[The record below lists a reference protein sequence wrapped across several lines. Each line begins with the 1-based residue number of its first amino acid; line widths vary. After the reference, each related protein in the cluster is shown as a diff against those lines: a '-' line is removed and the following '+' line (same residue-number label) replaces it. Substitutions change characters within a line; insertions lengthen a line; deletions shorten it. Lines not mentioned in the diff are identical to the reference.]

1 MRLPR
6 KVNYCVL
13 LALVFIT
20 IVFRFPLGVDHEMGS
35 DTTFVHTM
43 ANSIAQDGF
52 AKWILHP
59 SSYFGLYALSYPSAA
74 PFVLSSVFLVS
85 GVPIEGVVFLFGQIL
100 AIIGVLSAFIM
111 AKLIRDDDI
120 FAHSVAL
127 LFTLAP
133 FYVKDT
139 AWVASS
145 RGFVVAL
152 LPFFFILLIKHM
164 KTKDIR
170 YLILSLAVF
179 LILGSMHRM
188 GLLVILIFIAYILA
202 LPLHLVTQ
210 RLRFSL
216 IKFEK
221 PMRFALVILAM
232 VAFLSIFYIQFQFP
246 GISGADVV
254 EQYETGVFL
263 SGRNFATLLINM
275 GVSFVGRVGLLLLLA
290 PIGLIAYVWKR
301 PKESVD
307 KFLLL
312 VIFIFLPLLSLRDY
326 IIEFVIPIFTL
337 LVVVGALSLTMI
349 LRRRRQL
356 STVFLAGLLIASAVF
371 SWQTKDRWRDYYVT
385 DKPIPEAVY
394 ETALYLRHRGWGT
407 MATNAGLTGGRLA
420 AISGLPNLPMG
431 GASTHFLSP
440 QQLMWGFVD
449 GNSLEVRL
457 VNLTSISFNTD
468 EIYVPVHVANAELHW
483 ELIFGFRSPTESR
496 SLMSYYRVHFVVS
509 DNSVFPYYAS
519 YGYNRIS
526 CLLGSDG
533 LPPGSPNKVCTSA
546 ENVLPNTAYVV
557 FTNSAATV
565 WLARGGP
572 PDK

>member
-6 KVNYCVL
+6 KVNYCIL
-13 LALVFIT
+13 MALVLIT
-20 IVFRFPLGVDHEMGS
+20 IVFRFPIGVDHEMGS

-43 ANSIAQDGF
+43 ANSITQDGY

-74 PFVLSSVFLVS
+74 PFVLSSAFLVS
-85 GVPIEGVVFLFGQIL
+85 GVSIEGIVFAFGQIL
-100 AIIGVLSAFIM
+100 AVIGVLSAFVM

-139 AWVASS
+139 TWVASS

-152 LPFFFILLIKHM
+152 LPFFLLLLIKHM

-188 GLLVILIFIAYILA
+188 GFLVILIFIAYILA

-216 IKFEK
+216 VKFEK
-221 PMRFALVILAM
+221 PLRFALVILAM
-232 VAFLSIFYIQFQFP
+232 VAFLSIFYLQFQFP
-246 GISGADVV
+246 GISGASVV
-254 EQYETGVFL
+254 EQYETGVLL
-263 SGRNFATLLINM
+263 SGSDFVSLLINM
-275 GVSFVGRVGLLLLLA
+275 SVSFVGRVGFLLFLA
-290 PIGLIAYVWKR
+290 PIGLIVYIWKR

-312 VIFIFLPLLSLRDY
+312 VVFIFLPMLSLRDY
-326 IIEFVIPIFTL
+326 IIEFTIPIFTL
-337 LVVVGALSLTMI
+337 LVVVGALSMTML
-349 LRRRRQL
+349 LRKRRQL
-356 STVFLAGLLIASAVF
+356 SSVFLAGLLIASGVF
-371 SWQTKDRWRDYYVT
+371 AWETKDRWRDYYIT
-385 DKPIPEAVY
+385 DKPIPDAVY
-394 ETALYLRHRGWGT
+394 DAALYLEERGWGT
-407 MATNAGLTGGRLA
+407 VATNAGLTGGRLA

-440 QQLMWGFVD
+440 QQLMWDFVD
-449 GNSLEVRL
+449 GSSLEVRL

-468 EIYVPVHVANAELHW
+468 EIYVPVHVPNAELHW
-483 ELIFGFRSPTESR
+483 ELIFGYRNPTESR
-496 SLMSYYRVHFVVS
+496 SLLSYYRVHIVAS
-509 DNSVFPYYAS
+509 DNLVFPYYTS
-519 YGYNRIS
+519 YGFYRVS

-533 LPPGSPNKVCTSA
+533 LPPGSPNKVCTPM
-546 ENVLPNTAYVV
+546 ENVLPNTAYVI
-557 FTNSAATV
+557 FTNSAVTL
-565 WLARGGP
+565 WMARGGS
-572 PDK
+572 PDR